1 MRDQESESVFEQETA
16 EKLRARNRRLRGRL
30 DNGVVLA
37 WSWCCETSS
46 AWVHVTASRAIGDVF
61 DVSAMTT
68 TAPIG
73 PGRRTRPKSTCPGDD
88 ADWSRTQKTS
98 REHLPLFD
106 ADVEFLGAISSRKRD
121 IIVPSAP
128 PPESWHEQHKRLI
141 SLVFLVC
148 NIFICVIEY
157 VPSDCFY

>member
-1 MRDQESESVFEQETA
+1 MNAEVRDQESESVFEQETA

-73 PGRRTRPKSTCPGDD
+73 PGRRRRPENTCPFLTPTSNFSAQFPRGSVTSLCR
-88 ADWSRTQKTS
+88 ARRRQSPGTNTQKTDFS
-98 REHLPLFD
+98 SFFSFVIFLF
-106 ADVEFLGAISSRKRD
+106 V
-121 IIVPSAP
+121 
-128 PPESWHEQHKRLI
+128 
-141 SLVFLVC
+141 
-148 NIFICVIEY
+148 
-157 VPSDCFY
+157 